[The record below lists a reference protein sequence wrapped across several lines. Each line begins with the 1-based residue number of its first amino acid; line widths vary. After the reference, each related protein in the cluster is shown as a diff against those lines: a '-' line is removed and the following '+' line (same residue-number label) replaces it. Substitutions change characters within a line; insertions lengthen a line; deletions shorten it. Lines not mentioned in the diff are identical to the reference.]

1 MAYKDLFYDGD
12 EKSNTEKVLA
22 AIKPDDEIKV
32 VIPAQD
38 LKGETIELM
47 AGGKALETGIKDPDL
62 HFAFGP
68 VDLAIKRNVA
78 ETMSDQAQ
86 DVTAIL
92 IEALALFLEK
102 NRGYGNTSEHLGAR
116 GQYADMH
123 RKMGKLKHTLW
134 DGNPAVG
141 ESVEEMCMDL
151 IGHAALTI
159 NFLRGDEVR

>member
-22 AIKPDDEIKV
+22 AIKNEEDI

-38 LKGETIELM
+38 LKGE
-47 AGGKALETGIKDPDL
+47 L

-78 ETMSDQAQ
+78 ETMSEQAQ

-102 NRGYGNTSEHLGAR
+102 NQGYGNTSEHLGAR

-123 RKMGKLKHTLW
+123 RKMGKQC
-134 DGNPAVG
+134 
-141 ESVEEMCMDL
+141 S
-151 IGHAALTI
+151 
-159 NFLRGDEVR
+159 FLPC

>member
-1 MAYKDLFYDGD
+1 MAYKDLFNDGV

-22 AIKPDDEIKV
+22 AIKNEE
-32 VIPAQD
+32 AQD
-38 LKGETIELM
+38 LKGE
-47 AGGKALETGIKDPDL
+47 L

-78 ETMSDQAQ
+78 ETMSEQAQ

-102 NRGYGNTSEHLGAR
+102 NQGYGNTSEHLGAR

-141 ESVEEMCMDL
+141 ESIEEMCMDL

-159 NFLRGDEVR
+159 NFLREAEDR

>member
-1 MAYKDLFYDGD
+1 MAYKDLFKDGNNQ
-12 EKSNTEKVLA
+12 SNTGSFFAEFKSEDGFVDLTVEKRE
-22 AIKPDDEIKV
+22 DGF
-32 VIPAQD
+32 QD
-38 LKGETIELM
+38 KNI
-47 AGGKALETGIKDPDL
+47 
-62 HFAFGP
+62 HFASGP
-68 VDLAIKRNVA
+68 VDLAIQRSVA
-78 ETMSDQAQ
+78 EEMSDQAR
-86 DVTAIL
+86 DVTFIF

-102 NRGYGNTSEHLGAR
+102 NRGYGTTSEHLGAR

-159 NFLRGDEVR
+159 NFLREAEDR

>member
-1 MAYKDLFYDGD
+1 MTMIDPK
-12 EKSNTEKVLA
+12 
-22 AIKPDDEIKV
+22 KPDAEKQMGIDPIAEEPVKLVIRPDIQNKMSPQAESVVEIV
-32 VIPAQD
+32 
-38 LKGETIELM
+38 L
-47 AGGKALETGIKDPDL
+47 
-62 HFAFGP
+62 
-68 VDLAIKRNVA
+68 
-78 ETMSDQAQ
+78 
-86 DVTAIL
+86 
-92 IEALALFLEK
+92 EALALFLEK

-159 NFLRGDEVR
+159 NFLREAEDR